1 MLARKQQPKSI
12 SESLADRASGKYSRA
27 EYLRGNILFS
37 DFSTETEALEA
48 VADIMTE
55 RSFKPQQ
62 EITSEGETGSE
73 MFFFV
78 EGTASIY
85 KTTSEGERYK
95 VAVLQGAQHCFF
107 GEGAILDNEAR
118 SATIIADVACTC
130 LVLEREKFWQFSK
143 RHPDWAFPILVRI
156 TREIMTRLRKTN
168 SDLTLLYN
176 ALVAEIRGTQ

>member
-1 MLARKQQPKSI
+1 MSAQKSQLRVVEG
-12 SESLADRASGKYSRA
+12 ESTSGQGSAWA
-27 EYLRGNILFS
+27 EILRGNVLFS
-37 DFSTETEALEA
+37 DFTAELAALEA
-48 VADIMTE
+48 VAQIMSE
-55 RSFKPQQ
+55 RSFRALDY
-62 EITSEGETGSE
+62 ITKEGELGSE
-73 MFFFV
+73 MFFFI

-95 VAVLQGAQHCFF
+95 VAVLHGTQHCFF

-118 SATIIADVACTC
+118 MATIMAESACKC
-130 LVLEREKFWQFSK
+130 LVLERDKFWQFSK
-143 RHPDWAFPILVRI
+143 KHPDWAFPILVRI